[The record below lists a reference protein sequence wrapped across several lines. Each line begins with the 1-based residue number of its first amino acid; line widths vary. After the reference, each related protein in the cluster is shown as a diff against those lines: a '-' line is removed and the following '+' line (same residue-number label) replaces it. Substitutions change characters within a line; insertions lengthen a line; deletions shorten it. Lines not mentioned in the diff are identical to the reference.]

1 MTLNSDA
8 KLEYTLTLWFQKWYE
23 ELSELSMDH
32 PKISKTVH

>member
-8 KLEYTLTLWFQKWYE
+8 KLEYTLTLWFSKRYE
-23 ELSELSMDH
+23 ELSELSLDH